1 MDISEVTFDVDGRFN
16 SGNALHALF
25 IYHDMTHEKIIQIDK
40 ILRQSYEINI
50 KNLITCENI
59 LIKSTFSGQ
68 PFLNVWKKHFLTVKE
83 DGIS

>member
-40 ILRQSYEINI
+40 IFRQSYEINI
-50 KNLITCENI
+50 KNFITCENI
-59 LIKSTFSGQ
+59 LIKSMFSGQ
-68 PFLNVWKKHFLTVKE
+68 P
-83 DGIS
+83 I